1 MLHFVSRLSGSAHSR
16 LVPTHSKAL
25 VAHALAALLWGVCAF
40 APSIH
45 AQALDGATAKTVVS
59 TPQLRAELLAHAPQG
74 VQAGQ
79 PLWVGLQL
87 THQPEWHTYW
97 RNPGDSGL
105 PTQIELNLPAG
116 INAGE
121 VQWPLPHKLKAGNL
135 TNYGFEKTVLL
146 AVPLTVTKQFKANA
160 AQTLDI
166 QLHANWLVCR
176 LECIPQEGDFALR
189 IPVNSSFASNATAF
203 ESVLAEQPKSLP
215 GIKATTH
222 FEAQRLVLQVSGLP
236 ASLLGKTL
244 QVFPDTAELVESAAE
259 QHPSASQSWQGDV
272 WTVQLPLS
280 SLRLNDPKQV
290 GFLLTTGEDA
300 ERQGFAVSAPVTQAW
315 PAVSELPA
323 STPPIANTATTM
335 NENLMSVDGLVVFF
349 LALLGAFIGGLI
361 LNLMPCVL
369 PVLAIKL
376 LGFAQHSRAHRAHRV
391 AGMAYTAGVVVSF
404 LALGAGVLALRAAG
418 EQLGWG
424 FQLQSPMVVSVLAAF
439 FTLIALNLFGLFEF
453 GQILPSRVASFQYK
467 HPVMDAALS
476 GVLAVAVAS
485 PCTAPFMGASLGLA
499 MTLPTW
505 QALTIFVA
513 MGLGLAAP
521 YLLASFMPAV
531 ARLLPH
537 PGSWM
542 VTLRQLLAFPMLAT
556 VVWLLWVLGQQ
567 TSLDA
572 AMFALGGLLL
582 LAAFI
587 WALKQHT
594 PAARGLAWL
603 IAAAL
608 VWGALSFAEELNAP
622 TNDATQISTAPNGA
636 STNSRPDSART
647 TNHAWQ
653 AWSEA
658 AVMQSLAQGRPV
670 FVDFTAAWCV
680 TCQINKK
687 STLSN
692 NKVLADFAAHQVTLM
707 RADWTRRDPA
717 ITAALTALGR
727 SGVPVY
733 VLYAPGQAPLVL
745 SELLS
750 ASKMHD
756 ALATL
761 PAAGKTTPAT
771 SFALPAKP
779 NAPATITRN

>member
-1 MLHFVSRLSGSAHSR
+1 MFKLFSRVLLATGLLGSAWAQG
-16 LVPTHSKAL
+16 VPSA
-25 VAHALAALLWGVCAF
+25 
-40 APSIH
+40 
-45 AQALDGATAKTVVS
+45 VVS
-59 TPQLRAELLAHAPQG
+59 TPQLRAELVAHAPQG

-79 PLWVGLQL
+79 PVWVGLQL

-116 INAGE
+116 ITAGD

-135 TNYGFEKTVLL
+135 TNYGYDKTVLL
-146 AVPLTVTKQFKANA
+146 AVPLTVSKEYKPNA
-160 AQTLDI
+160 SQTLDL
-166 QLHANWLVCR
+166 QVRANWLVCR
-176 LECIPQEGDFALR
+176 LECIPQEADFTLR
-189 IPVNSSFASNATAF
+189 IPVNSSYAPQAAAF
-203 ESVLAEQPKSLP
+203 DAVQAQQPQALP
-215 GIKATTH
+215 NVKATTS
-222 FEAQRLVLQVSGLP
+222 FDAQRLALQVSGLP
-236 ASLLGKTL
+236 AALQGKTL
-244 QVFPDTAELVESAAE
+244 SVFPNLPEVLVSAAE
-259 QHPSASQSWQGDV
+259 QHPHASQSWQDGV
-272 WTVQLPLS
+272 WSVQLPLS
-280 SLRLNDPKQV
+280 NLRLNDPKELSFV
-290 GFLLTTGEDA
+290 LTTGDGSA
-300 ERQGFAVSAPVTQAW
+300 RQGFEVSAAITQAW

-323 STPPIANTATTM
+323 ATAPA
-335 NENLMSVDGLVVFF
+335 VAPVVSDEGALGFV
-349 LALLGAFIGGLI
+349 LALLGAFLGGLI

-376 LGFAQHSRAHRAHRV
+376 LGFAQHSHAHRAHRL
-391 AGMAYTAGVVVSF
+391 AGMAYTAGVVLSF

-424 FQLQSPMVVSVLAAF
+424 FQLQSPVVVSVLAAF

-505 QALTIFVA
+505 QALSIFVA

-521 YLLASFMPAV
+521 YLIASFVPAV

-537 PGSWM
+537 PGTWM
-542 VTLRQLLAFPMLAT
+542 ITLRQLLAFPMLAT

-567 TSLDA
+567 TNLDA
-572 AMFALGGLLL
+572 AIFALTGLLL
-582 LAAFI
+582 LALFI

-608 VWGALSFAEELNAP
+608 VWGGVNFADELNSPAIGTTP
-622 TNDATQISTAPNGA
+622 SSASSSGTSASIQNNASATWLP
-636 STNSRPDSART
+636 
-647 TNHAWQ
+647 
-653 AWSEA
+653 WSEA
-658 AVMQSLAQGRPV
+658 AVAQSLAQGSPV

-687 STLSN
+687 STLASSE
-692 NKVLADFAAHQVTLM
+692 VLADFAARQVTLM

-750 ASKMHD
+750 VSKMKE

-761 PAAGKTTPAT
+761 PTV
-771 SFALPAKP
+771 KP
-779 NAPATITRN
+779 

>member
-1 MLHFVSRLSGSAHSR
+1 MLKLISRLWLLSCLLGSAWAQS
-16 LVPTHSKAL
+16 
-25 VAHALAALLWGVCAF
+25 
-40 APSIH
+40 APS
-45 AQALDGATAKTVVS
+45 AVVN
-59 TPQLRAELLAHAPQG
+59 TPQLRAELLTHAPQG

-105 PTQIELNLPAG
+105 PTQLELNLPAG
-116 INAGE
+116 ITAGD
-121 VQWPLPHKLKAGNL
+121 VLWPLPRKLKAGNL
-135 TNYGFEKTVLL
+135 TNYGFDKTVLL
-146 AVPLTVTKQFKANA
+146 AVPLTVSKQYKPNA
-160 AQTLDI
+160 TQTLDI

-176 LECIPQEGDFALR
+176 LECIPQEGDFDLHL
-189 IPVNSSFASNATAF
+189 PVNSSFASNATAF
-203 ESVLAEQPKSLP
+203 EAVLAEQPKSLP
-215 GIKATTH
+215 DVKATTR
-222 FEAQRLVLQVSGLP
+222 FEAQHLVLQVSGLP
-236 ASLLGKTL
+236 ASLQGKAL
-244 QVFPDTAELVESAAE
+244 HVFPETAELVESAAE

-280 SLRLNDPKQV
+280 NLRLNNPKQV
-290 GFLLTTGEDA
+290 GFLLTTGEGT

-323 STPPIANTATTM
+323 STPPIANTTAPT
-335 NENLMSVDGLVVFF
+335 NENMLRLDGLVGFV
-349 LALLGAFIGGLI
+349 LALLGAFVGGLI

-376 LGFAQHSRAHRAHRV
+376 LGFAQHSQAHRAHRV
-391 AGMAYTAGVVVSF
+391 AGMAYTAGVVLSF

-424 FQLQSPMVVSVLAAF
+424 FQLQSPVVVSVLAAF
-439 FTLIALNLFGLFEF
+439 FTLIALNLFGVFEV
-453 GQILPSRVASFQYK
+453 GQILPSRLASFQYK
-467 HPVMDAALS
+467 HPVMDAGLS

-485 PCTAPFMGASLGLA
+485 PCTAPFMGASLGIA

-537 PGSWM
+537 PGPWM
-542 VTLRQLLAFPMLAT
+542 NTLRQLLAFPMLAT

-567 TSLDA
+567 TSLDTV
-572 AMFALGGLLL
+572 MFALGGLLL

-587 WALKQHT
+587 WSLKQHT
-594 PAARGLAWL
+594 PAARGLAGL

-608 VWGALSFAEELNAP
+608 AWGAFNFAEELNAP
-622 TNDATQISTAPNGA
+622 SSSATPISATANTSPNSA
-636 STNSRPDSART
+636 SPM
-647 TNHAWQ
+647 WQ
-653 AWSEA
+653 PWSEA
-658 AVMQSLAQGRPV
+658 AVAQSLAQGRPV

-692 NKVLADFAAHQVTLM
+692 SEVLADFAAHQVSLM

-733 VLYAPGQAPLVL
+733 VLYAPGKAPLVL

-750 ASKMHD
+750 VSKMRE

-761 PAAGKTTPAT
+761 PATDNAPPAT
-771 SFALPAKP
+771 GFAMPAKP
-779 NAPATITRN
+779 KAAATITRN

>member
-1 MLHFVSRLSGSAHSR
+1 MFKLFSRVLLAAGLLGSAWAQG
-16 LVPTHSKAL
+16 VPSA
-25 VAHALAALLWGVCAF
+25 
-40 APSIH
+40 
-45 AQALDGATAKTVVS
+45 VVS
-59 TPQLRAELLAHAPQG
+59 TPQLRAELTAHAPQG

-79 PLWVGLQL
+79 PMWVGLQL

-116 INAGE
+116 ITAGD

-135 TNYGFEKTVLL
+135 TNYGYDKTVLL
-146 AVPLTVTKQFKANA
+146 AVPLTVSKEYKPNA
-160 AQTLDI
+160 SQTLDL
-166 QLHANWLVCR
+166 QVRANWLVCR
-176 LECIPQEGDFALR
+176 LECIPQEGDFTLR
-189 IPVNSSFASNATAF
+189 IPVNSSYAPQAAAF
-203 ESVLAEQPKSLP
+203 GAVQAQQPQALP
-215 GIKATTH
+215 NVKATTS
-222 FEAQRLVLQVSGLP
+222 FDAQRLALQVSGLP
-236 ASLLGKTL
+236 AALQGQTL
-244 QVFPDTAELVESAAE
+244 SVFPNAPEVLESAAE
-259 QHPSASQSWQGDV
+259 QHPRASQSWQDGV

-280 SLRLNDPKQV
+280 NLRLNDPKELSFV
-290 GFLLTTGEDA
+290 LTAGEGSARKGFE
-300 ERQGFAVSAPVTQAW
+300 VSAAITQAW

-323 STPPIANTATTM
+323 ATA
-335 NENLMSVDGLVVFF
+335 LAVAPVVSDEGALGFV
-349 LALLGAFIGGLI
+349 LALLGAFVGGLI

-391 AGMAYTAGVVVSF
+391 AGIAYTAGVVLSF

-424 FQLQSPMVVSVLAAF
+424 FQLQSPVVVSVLAAF

-505 QALTIFVA
+505 QALSIFVA

-537 PGSWM
+537 PGAWM

-572 AMFALGGLLL
+572 AMFALAGLLL

-587 WALKQHT
+587 WAITQHSR
-594 PAARGLAWL
+594 AARGLAWL
-603 IAAAL
+603 LAAAL
-608 VWGALSFAEELNAP
+608 VWGAMNFAEEVKAP
-622 TNDATQISTAPNGA
+622 ATSAVESNTTTSNG
-636 STNSRPDSART
+636 SAV
-647 TNHAWQ
+647 WQ
-653 AWSEA
+653 PWSEA
-658 AVMQSLAQGRPV
+658 AVAQSLAQGRPV

-692 NKVLADFAAHQVTLM
+692 SEVLADFAAHQVTLM

-717 ITAALTALGR
+717 ITAALSALGR

-733 VLYAPGQAPLVL
+733 VLHAPGKAPLVL

-750 ASKMHD
+750 VSKMKE

-761 PAAGKTTPAT
+761 PAADPTKPTTG
-771 SFALPAKP
+771 FALPAKP
-779 NAPATITRN
+779 NAAAIMTRN

>member
-1 MLHFVSRLSGSAHSR
+1 MFKLISCVLWAVGLLGSAWAQG
-16 LVPTHSKAL
+16 LPTA
-25 VAHALAALLWGVCAF
+25 
-40 APSIH
+40 
-45 AQALDGATAKTVVS
+45 VVS
-59 TPQLRAELLAHAPQG
+59 TLQLRAELVAHAPQG

-79 PLWVGLQL
+79 PVWVGLQL

-116 INAGE
+116 ITAGE

-146 AVPLTVTKQFKANA
+146 AVPLTVTQAFKPNA
-160 AQTLDI
+160 SQTLDL
-166 QLHANWLVCR
+166 QVHANWLICR

-189 IPVNSSFASNATAF
+189 IPVNSSFAPHAAAF
-203 ESVLAEQPKSLP
+203 DALQAQQPQSLP
-215 GIKATTH
+215 NAKVTTS

-236 ASLLGKTL
+236 AALHGQMLS
-244 QVFPDTAELVESAAE
+244 VFPNMPELVESATE
-259 QHPSASQSWQGDV
+259 QHPHASQAWQDSV

-280 SLRLNDPKQV
+280 NLRLNDPKQV
-290 GFLLTTGEDA
+290 GFLLTTGMGA
-300 ERQGFAVSAPVTQAW
+300 ARQGFEISASVTQAW

-323 STPPIANTATTM
+323 ATAPAIAP
-335 NENLMSVDGLVVFF
+335 VVSDEGAVGFV
-349 LALLGAFIGGLI
+349 LALLGAFVGGLI

-391 AGMAYTAGVVVSF
+391 AGMAYTAGVVLSF

-424 FQLQSPMVVSVLAAF
+424 FQLQSPAVVSVLAAF

-467 HPVMDAALS
+467 HPVMDAGLS

-505 QALTIFVA
+505 QALSIFMV

-521 YLLASFMPAV
+521 YLLASFVPAV
-531 ARLLPH
+531 ARVLPH
-537 PGSWM
+537 PGPWM

-587 WALKQHT
+587 WSLKQHT
-594 PAARGLAWL
+594 LAARGLAWL
-603 IAAAL
+603 IAAIL
-608 VWGALSFAEELNAP
+608 VWGALNFAEELKTPANIP
-622 TNDATQISTAPNGA
+622 TASGA
-636 STNSRPDSART
+636 SAT
-647 TNHAWQ
+647 TSSTSNMWQ
-653 AWSEA
+653 PWSEA
-658 AVMQSLAQGRPV
+658 AVAQSLAQGRPV

-692 NKVLADFAAHQVTLM
+692 SEVLADFAAHQVTLM

-733 VLYAPGQAPLVL
+733 VLHAPGKAPLVL

-750 ASKMHD
+750 VNKMKQ

-761 PAAGKTTPAT
+761 PATQP
-771 SFALPAKP
+771 
-779 NAPATITRN
+779 

>member
-1 MLHFVSRLSGSAHSR
+1 
-16 LVPTHSKAL
+16 
-25 VAHALAALLWGVCAF
+25 
-40 APSIH
+40 
-45 AQALDGATAKTVVS
+45 
-59 TPQLRAELLAHAPQG
+59 
-74 VQAGQ
+74 
-79 PLWVGLQL
+79 
-87 THQPEWHTYW
+87 
-97 RNPGDSGL
+97 
-105 PTQIELNLPAG
+105 
-116 INAGE
+116 
-121 VQWPLPHKLKAGNL
+121 
-135 TNYGFEKTVLL
+135 
-146 AVPLTVTKQFKANA
+146 
-160 AQTLDI
+160 
-166 QLHANWLVCR
+166 
-176 LECIPQEGDFALR
+176 
-189 IPVNSSFASNATAF
+189 
-203 ESVLAEQPKSLP
+203 
-215 GIKATTH
+215 
-222 FEAQRLVLQVSGLP
+222 
-236 ASLLGKTL
+236 
-244 QVFPDTAELVESAAE
+244 
-259 QHPSASQSWQGDV
+259 
-272 WTVQLPLS
+272 
-280 SLRLNDPKQV
+280 
-290 GFLLTTGEDA
+290 
-300 ERQGFAVSAPVTQAW
+300 
-315 PAVSELPA
+315 
-323 STPPIANTATTM
+323 
-335 NENLMSVDGLVVFF
+335 
-349 LALLGAFIGGLI
+349 
-361 LNLMPCVL
+361 
-369 PVLAIKL
+369 
-376 LGFAQHSRAHRAHRV
+376 
-391 AGMAYTAGVVVSF
+391 
-404 LALGAGVLALRAAG
+404 
-418 EQLGWG
+418 
-424 FQLQSPMVVSVLAAF
+424 
-439 FTLIALNLFGLFEF
+439 
-453 GQILPSRVASFQYK
+453 
-467 HPVMDAALS
+467 
-476 GVLAVAVAS
+476 
-485 PCTAPFMGASLGLA
+485 
-499 MTLPTW
+499 
-505 QALTIFVA
+505 
-513 MGLGLAAP
+513 
-521 YLLASFMPAV
+521 
-531 ARLLPH
+531 
-537 PGSWM
+537 M
-542 VTLRQLLAFPMLAT
+542 VTVRQLLAFPMLAT

-622 TNDATQISTAPNGA
+622 ANDATQISTAPNGA
-636 STNSRPDSART
+636 STNSRPDSAST

>member
-1 MLHFVSRLSGSAHSR
+1 MFKLFSCVLLAAGLLGSAWAQG
-16 LVPTHSKAL
+16 VPSA
-25 VAHALAALLWGVCAF
+25 
-40 APSIH
+40 
-45 AQALDGATAKTVVS
+45 VVS
-59 TPQLRAELLAHAPQG
+59 TPQLRAELTAHAPQG

-79 PLWVGLQL
+79 PVWVGLQL

-105 PTQIELNLPAG
+105 PTQIELKLPAG
-116 INAGE
+116 ITAGD

-135 TNYGFEKTVLL
+135 TNYGYDKTVLL
-146 AVPLTVTKQFKANA
+146 AVPLTVSKQYKPNA
-160 AQTLDI
+160 SQTLDL
-166 QLHANWLVCR
+166 QVRANWLVCR

-189 IPVNSSFASNATAF
+189 IPVNSSYAPQAAAF
-203 ESVLAEQPKSLP
+203 DALQAQQPQALP
-215 GIKATTH
+215 NVKATIH
-222 FEAQRLVLQVSGLP
+222 FDAQRLVLQVSGLP
-236 ASLLGKTL
+236 VTL
-244 QVFPDTAELVESAAE
+244 HGQTLSVFPHAPELLESAAE
-259 QHPSASQSWQGDV
+259 QHPRTSQSWQDGV

-280 SLRLNDPKQV
+280 NLRLNDPKKLSFV
-290 GFLLTTGEDA
+290 LTAGEGP
-300 ERQGFAVSAPVTQAW
+300 ERQGFEVSAAITQAW

-323 STPPIANTATTM
+323 ITAPAAAPAVSD
-335 NENLMSVDGLVVFF
+335 ESGLGFV

-418 EQLGWG
+418 EQMGWG
-424 FQLQSPMVVSVLAAF
+424 FQLQSPVVVSVLAAF

-505 QALTIFVA
+505 QALTIFIA

-521 YLLASFMPAV
+521 YLLASFAPAV

-537 PGSWM
+537 PGPWM

-567 TSLDA
+567 TSIDA

-587 WALKQHT
+587 WALKLHT

-603 IAAAL
+603 LAAAL
-608 VWGALSFAEELNAP
+608 VWGAFGFAEELKTPASDAPQTNAVP
-622 TNDATQISTAPNGA
+622 NSESTSTSSINTNQT
-636 STNSRPDSART
+636 
-647 TNHAWQ
+647 WQ
-653 AWSEA
+653 PWSEA
-658 AVMQSLAQGRPV
+658 AVAQSLAQGRPV

-692 NKVLADFAAHQVTLM
+692 SEVLADFAAHQVTLM

-733 VLYAPGQAPLVL
+733 VLHAPGKAPLVL

-750 ASKMHD
+750 VSKMKE

-761 PAAGKTTPAT
+761 PAA
-771 SFALPAKP
+771 KP
-779 NAPATITRN
+779 

>member
-1 MLHFVSRLSGSAHSR
+1 MLKLISCLWLIGCLLGSAWAQG
-16 LVPTHSKAL
+16 VPTAI
-25 VAHALAALLWGVCAF
+25 V
-40 APSIH
+40 
-45 AQALDGATAKTVVS
+45 Q
-59 TPQLRAELLAHAPQG
+59 TPQVRAELMAHAPQG

-79 PLWVGLQL
+79 ALWVGLQL

-105 PTQIELNLPAG
+105 PTHIELNLPAG
-116 INAGE
+116 ITAGD

-146 AVPLTVTKQFKANA
+146 AVPLTVSKQFKPNA
-160 AQTLDI
+160 HNELDI

-189 IPVNSSFASNATAF
+189 IPANSSFASNAAAF
-203 ESVLAEQPKSLP
+203 DTVLAAQPLASP
-215 GIKATTH
+215 HIKVTSS
-222 FEAQRLVLQVSGLP
+222 FDAQRLVLQVSGLP
-236 ASLLGKTL
+236 SALQGRTL
-244 QVFPDTAELVESAAE
+244 NVFPENPEVIESAAE
-259 QHPSASQSWQGDV
+259 QHPRASQSWQGDV

-280 SLRLNDPKQV
+280 SLRLTDPKQL
-290 GFLLTTGEDA
+290 GFLLISGEGTQ
-300 ERQGFAVSAPVTQAW
+300 RQGVAVSTAITQAW
-315 PAVSELPA
+315 PAVSELTGNQTPA
-323 STPPIANTATTM
+323 VNNAPTESEGT
-335 NENLMSVDGLVVFF
+335 LGFG
-349 LALLGAFIGGLI
+349 LALVGAFIGGLI

-391 AGMAYTAGVVVSF
+391 AGMAYTAGVVLSF
-404 LALGAGVLALRAAG
+404 LTLGAGVLALRAAG

-424 FQLQSPMVVSVLAAF
+424 FQLQSPVVVTVLAAF

-453 GQILPSRVASFQYK
+453 GQILPSRIASFQYK

-505 QALTIFVA
+505 QALSIFVA
-513 MGLGLAAP
+513 MGLGLSAP
-521 YLLASFMPAV
+521 YLLASFVPAV
-531 ARLLPH
+531 ARRLPH
-537 PGSWM
+537 PGPWM

-582 LAAFI
+582 LALFI

-603 IAAAL
+603 IAAVL
-608 VWGALSFAEELNAP
+608 TWGSISFIETLDAPENSATSSVSTQGTELWQP
-622 TNDATQISTAPNGA
+622 WSQ
-636 STNSRPDSART
+636 T
-647 TNHAWQ
+647 TVAQN
-653 AWSEA
+653 
-658 AVMQSLAQGRPV
+658 LAQGRPV

-687 STLSN
+687 STLSDSA
-692 NKVLADFAAHQVTLM
+692 VLADFAAHQVTLM

-717 ITAALTALGR
+717 ITQALTALGR

-733 VLYAPGQAPLVL
+733 VLYAPGQAPVVL

-750 ASKMHD
+750 VRKMHE

-761 PAAGKTTPAT
+761 PTK
-771 SFALPAKP
+771 KP
-779 NAPATITRN
+779 

>member
-1 MLHFVSRLSGSAHSR
+1 MLYPVLRSLGVVRPVFSYARWKAC
-16 LVPTHSKAL
+16 LVRA
-25 VAHALAALLWGVCAF
+25 VVVLLWSICTVT
-40 APSIH
+40 APCH
-45 AQALDGATAKTVVS
+45 AQALNGATNTAVIS
-59 TPQLRAELLAHAPQG
+59 TPQLRAELVAHAPQG

-79 PLWVGLQL
+79 PVWVGLLL

-105 PTQIELNLPAG
+105 PTQIELNLPTG
-116 INAGE
+116 INAGD

-146 AVPLTVTKQFKANA
+146 AVPLKVSKQFQSNA
-160 AQTLDI
+160 SQTLDL
-166 QLHANWLVCR
+166 QVHANWLVCR

-189 IPVNSSFASNATAF
+189 IPVNSSFAPHTAT
-203 ESVLAEQPKSLP
+203 
-215 GIKATTH
+215 
-222 FEAQRLVLQVSGLP
+222 FEALQAQQPQSLSNSKVTTSFEVQRLVLRVSGLP
-236 ASLLGKTL
+236 VSLHGQTLG
-244 QVFPDTAELVESAAE
+244 VFPNAPELVESATE
-259 QHPSASQSWQGDV
+259 QHPRASQSWQNGV
-272 WTVQLPLS
+272 WTALLPLS
-280 SLRLNDPKQV
+280 NLRLNDPKQLS
-290 GFLLTTGEDA
+290 FLLTAGA
-300 ERQGFAVSAPVTQAW
+300 GNARQGFEVSAPVTQAW
-315 PAVSELPA
+315 PAVADLPTSEMPQVKPLA
-323 STPPIANTATTM
+323 NGESLSGAENSTNST
-335 NENLMSVDGLVVFF
+335 GLTGLA
-349 LALLGAFIGGLI
+349 LALLGAFVGGLI

-376 LGFAQHSRAHRAHRV
+376 LGFAQHSRAHRAHRM
-391 AGMAYTAGVVVSF
+391 AGMAYTAGVVLSF

-424 FQLQSPMVVSVLAAF
+424 FQLQSPVVVSVLAAF

-505 QALTIFVA
+505 QALSIFVA

-521 YLLASFMPAV
+521 YLTASFMPAV

-537 PGSWM
+537 PGPWM
-542 VTLRQLLAFPMLAT
+542 ATLRQLLAFPMLAT

-567 TSLDA
+567 TNLDA
-572 AMFALGGLLL
+572 AMFALSGLLL
-582 LAAFI
+582 LAAFT
-587 WALKQHT
+587 WALKQRT
-594 PAARGLAWL
+594 PAARGLAWF
-603 IAAAL
+603 IAVAL
-608 VWGALSFAEELNAP
+608 AWGAFSFAEALTAQANDPTQTNAAANSSSN
-622 TNDATQISTAPNGA
+622 TNQ
-636 STNSRPDSART
+636 
-647 TNHAWQ
+647 AWLP
-653 AWSEA
+653 WSEA
-658 AVMQSLAQGRPV
+658 AVAQNLTQNRPV

-692 NKVLADFAAHQVTLM
+692 SEVLAAFATHQVTLM

-733 VLYAPGQAPLVL
+733 VLYAPGKAPFVL

-750 ASKMHD
+750 ASKIKD

-761 PAAGKTTPAT
+761 PAADPTKPAT
-771 SFALPAKP
+771 GFVLPVKP
-779 NAPATITRN
+779 NAAATITRN

>member
-1 MLHFVSRLSGSAHSR
+1 MLKLISRLF
-16 LVPTHSKAL
+16 
-25 VAHALAALLWGVCAF
+25 VAGCLFGTAWAQN
-40 APSIH
+40 APS
-45 AQALDGATAKTVVS
+45 AVVS
-59 TPQLRAELLAHAPQG
+59 TPQIRAELVAHAPQG

-79 PLWVGLQL
+79 PLWLGLQL

-97 RNPGDSGL
+97 HNPGDSGL

-116 INAGE
+116 MTAGD
-121 VQWPLPHKLKAGNL
+121 VQWPLPHKLKVGNL

-146 AVPLTVTKQFKANA
+146 AVPLTVSKQFKPNA
-160 AQTLDI
+160 KQGLDI

-176 LECIPQEGDFALR
+176 LECIPQEGDFDLH
-189 IPVNSSFASNATAF
+189 IPVNSSFAPHAAAF
-203 ESVLAEQPKSLP
+203 EDLMAQQPQVLNTAQ
-215 GIKATTH
+215 ATIS
-222 FEAQRLVLQVSGLP
+222 FEAQLLVMQVSGLP
-236 ASLLGKTL
+236 TALHGKTL
-244 QVFPDTAELVESAAE
+244 SLFPEAAELVESAAE
-259 QHPSASQSWQGDV
+259 QHPLANQTWQGDV
-272 WTVQLPLS
+272 WTVKLPLS
-280 SLRLNDPKQV
+280 NMRVTEPKSF
-290 GFLLTTGEDA
+290 GAILTLGDGDQ
-300 ERQGFAVSAPVTQAW
+300 RQGFLVSGPVKQSWPNVSDIPSSTA
-315 PAVSELPA
+315 PAVQAP
-323 STPPIANTATTM
+323 TTDQSW
-335 NENLMSVDGLVVFF
+335 LGFA
-349 LALLGAFIGGLI
+349 LAVAGAFVGGLI

-391 AGMAYTAGVVVSF
+391 AGMAYTAGVVLSF

-424 FQLQSPMVVSVLAAF
+424 FQLQSPVVVSVLAAF

-467 HPVMDAALS
+467 HPVMDAGLS

-505 QALTIFVA
+505 QALSIFVA

-537 PGSWM
+537 PGPWM

-582 LAAFI
+582 LAALI

-608 VWGALSFAEELNAP
+608 VWGAFSFAEELNAP
-622 TNDATQISTAPNGA
+622 ATSAVESNSASNGSA
-636 STNSRPDSART
+636 SNGSAV
-647 TNHAWQ
+647 WQ
-653 AWSEA
+653 PWSEA
-658 AVMQSLAQGRPV
+658 AVAQSLAQGRPV

-692 NKVLADFAAHQVTLM
+692 NEVLADFAAHQVTLM

-733 VLYAPGQAPLVL
+733 VLHAPGKAPLVL

-750 ASKMHD
+750 VSKMKE

-761 PAAGKTTPAT
+761 PAADPAKPTTG
-771 SFALPAKP
+771 FALPAKP
-779 NAPATITRN
+779 NAATIITRN

>member
-1 MLHFVSRLSGSAHSR
+1 MFKLISCVLWAVGLLGSAWAQG
-16 LVPTHSKAL
+16 LPTA
-25 VAHALAALLWGVCAF
+25 
-40 APSIH
+40 
-45 AQALDGATAKTVVS
+45 VVS
-59 TPQLRAELLAHAPQG
+59 TPQLRAELVAHAPQG

-79 PLWVGLQL
+79 PVWVGLQL

-116 INAGE
+116 ITAGE

-146 AVPLTVTKQFKANA
+146 AVPLTITQAFKPNA
-160 AQTLDI
+160 SQTLDL
-166 QLHANWLVCR
+166 QVHANWLVCR

-189 IPVNSSFASNATAF
+189 IPVNSSFAPHASAF
-203 ESVLAEQPKSLP
+203 DALQAQQPQSLP
-215 GIKATTH
+215 NAKVTTS

-236 ASLLGKTL
+236 ASLRGQTL
-244 QVFPDTAELVESAAE
+244 QAFPNTAELVESATE
-259 QHPSASQSWQGDV
+259 QHPRASQSWQGDV

-280 SLRLNDPKQV
+280 NLRLNDPKQV
-290 GFLLTTGEDA
+290 GFLLTAGVGA
-300 ERQGFAVSAPVTQAW
+300 ARQGFEISASVTQAW

-323 STPPIANTATTM
+323 VTTPAVALAVNDEGA
-335 NENLMSVDGLVVFF
+335 LGFV

-391 AGMAYTAGVVVSF
+391 AGMAYTTGVVLSF
-404 LALGAGVLALRAAG
+404 LALGAGVLALRTAG

-424 FQLQSPMVVSVLAAF
+424 FQLQSPIVVSGLAAL
-439 FTLIALNLFGLFEF
+439 FTLIALNLLGLFEF
-453 GQILPSRVASFQYK
+453 GQILPSRMASFQYK
-467 HPVMDAALS
+467 HPVMDAAFS

-505 QALTIFVA
+505 QALSIFVA
-513 MGLGLAAP
+513 MGLGLSAP

-537 PGSWM
+537 PGQWM

-556 VVWLLWVLGQQ
+556 VIWLLWVLGQQ

-572 AMFALGGLLL
+572 TMFALGGLLL

-587 WALKQHT
+587 WSLKQHT

-603 IAAAL
+603 IAAVLA
-608 VWGALSFAEELNAP
+608 WGALSFAEELKAP
-622 TNDATQISTAPNGA
+622 ANTPAA
-636 STNSRPDSART
+636 NSAT
-647 TNHAWQ
+647 TNASSTPNIWQ
-653 AWSEA
+653 PWSES
-658 AVMQSLAQGRPV
+658 AVAQSLAQGRPV

-692 NKVLADFAAHQVTLM
+692 SEVLADFAARQVTLM

-717 ITAALTALGR
+717 ISAALTALGR

-733 VLYAPGQAPLVL
+733 VLYAPGKAPLVL

-750 ASKMHD
+750 VSKIKE

-761 PAAGKTTPAT
+761 PAADPATPAT
-771 SFALPAKP
+771 GFALPVKP
-779 NAPATITRN
+779 KTAATITRN

>member
-1 MLHFVSRLSGSAHSR
+1 MASA
-16 LVPTHSKAL
+16 
-25 VAHALAALLWGVCAF
+25 
-40 APSIH
+40 
-45 AQALDGATAKTVVS
+45 VVS
-59 TPQLRAELLAHAPQG
+59 TPQLRAELVVHAPQG

-79 PLWVGLQL
+79 PMWVGLQL

-105 PTQIELNLPAG
+105 PTQLELNLPAG
-116 INAGE
+116 ITAGE
-121 VQWPLPHKLKAGNL
+121 VQWPLPQKLKAGNL
-135 TNYGFEKTVLL
+135 TNYGFDKTLLL
-146 AVPLTVTKQFKANA
+146 AVPLTVSTQFKPNA
-160 AQTLDI
+160 TQTLDI

-189 IPVNSSFASNATAF
+189 IPVNSSFAPHATAF
-203 ESVLAEQPKSLP
+203 SALLAEQPKPLP
-215 GIKATTH
+215 DVKATTR
-222 FEAQRLVLQVSGLP
+222 FEAQRLALQVRGLP
-236 ASLLGKTL
+236 TSLHGKTL
-244 QVFPDTAELVESAAE
+244 SVFPDTAELVASATE
-259 QHPSASQSWQGDV
+259 QHPRASQSWQGDV

-280 SLRLNDPKQV
+280 NLRMTEPKQV
-290 GFLLTTGEDA
+290 GFLLIADESA
-300 ERQGFAVSAPVTQAW
+300 KRQGFVVSAPVTQAW
-315 PAVSELPA
+315 PAVSDLPA
-323 STPPIANTATTM
+323 DSATLPNTTSHASAIVNETM
-335 NENLMSVDGLVVFF
+335 LGSDGFLGFA
-349 LALLGAFIGGLI
+349 LALLGAFVGGLI

-376 LGFAQHSRAHRAHRV
+376 LGFAQHSHAHRAHRV
-391 AGMAYTAGVVVSF
+391 AGLAYTAGVVLSF

-424 FQLQSPMVVSVLAAF
+424 FQLQSPVVVSVLAAL
-439 FTLIALNLFGLFEF
+439 FTLIALNLLGLFEF
-453 GQILPSRVASFQYK
+453 GHILPSRMASFQYK

-505 QALTIFVA
+505 QALAIFMA

-521 YLLASFMPAV
+521 YLLASFVPAV

-537 PGSWM
+537 PGPWM
-542 VTLRQLLAFPMLAT
+542 VTLRQLLAFPLLAT

-582 LAAFI
+582 LTALM
-587 WALKQHT
+587 WALKQHG
-594 PAARGLAWL
+594 PASRVLSGLL
-603 IAAAL
+603 AAAL
-608 VWGALSFAEELNAP
+608 VWGALTFAEDLKAP
-622 TNDATQISTAPNGA
+622 TSSLSTAALPGSPQSQGA
-636 STNSRPDSART
+636 V
-647 TNHAWQ
+647 WQ
-653 AWSEA
+653 PWSDA
-658 AVMQSLAQGRPV
+658 AVAQSLAQGRPV

-692 NKVLADFAAHQVTLM
+692 SEVLADVAAHQVTLM

-733 VLYAPGQAPLVL
+733 VLHAPGKAPLVL

-750 ASKMHD
+750 VRQMRE

-761 PAAGKTTPAT
+761 PAAESPAPTTD
-771 SFALPAKP
+771 FAQQPPTNGASTL
-779 NAPATITRN
+779 TRK